1 MRRFAILGSRTPP
14 SSNFSLDD
22 LPGSGRIDVLC
33 RNIGSCLLLSHGIR
47 EDVEVIV
54 HLLGGPGK
62 PRRIRFLGSE
72 TTGLRADERSIAGK
86 IRKIVVE
93 PLPPIGVWKRAGNGL
108 THSGGNLDTT
118 LEEWGRIGVDV
129 FMLDKNGV
137 FLEDI
142 HANQGDIGFI
152 LGDDRPI
159 DNIKGDLAQVSLGGE
174 WLLGSACISI
184 IHHWLDSHT
193 GKPS

>member
-1 MRRFAILGSRTPP
+1 
-14 SSNFSLDD
+14 
-22 LPGSGRIDVLC
+22 
-33 RNIGSCLLLSHGIR
+33 
-47 EDVEVIV
+47 
-54 HLLGGPGK
+54 
-62 PRRIRFLGSE
+62 
-72 TTGLRADERSIAGK
+72 
-86 IRKIVVE
+86 
-93 PLPPIGVWKRAGNGL
+93 
-108 THSGGNLDTT
+108 
-118 LEEWGRIGVDV
+118 
-129 FMLDKNGV
+129 MLDKNGV

-159 DNIKGDLAQVSLGGE
+159 DNIKDDLAQVSLGGE